1 MIIDRIENAHLYQ
14 GISPEVSACLEY
26 LALKQY
32 PLEVTPRFQVTERS
46 SFNVSRYVTK
56 PLEERAWE
64 AHDHCIDLQFV
75 IRGRETISYA
85 NRQQMEYCG
94 KTEGK
99 DHLCYEGEGAVLP
112 LEEGYFC
119 ILFPEDV
126 HRTKTMAEEPCEVV
140 KGVFKIKL

>member
-1 MIIDRIENAHLYQ
+1 
-14 GISPEVSACLEY
+14 
-26 LALKQY
+26 
-32 PLEVTPRFQVTERS
+32 
-46 SFNVSRYVTK
+46 
-56 PLEERAWE
+56 
-64 AHDHCIDLQFV
+64 
-75 IRGRETISYA
+75 
-85 NRQQMEYCG
+85 MEYCG